1 MGGEELEILFPL
13 SILGW
18 KGLGRMKKIFGFVF
32 VVGLMVLVGCRDRSA
47 EGIAQEGKGSLIV
60 AATNRY
66 ASSLG
71 DSEVLVEVNG
81 VALTK
86 GGFMK
91 EVNLRRALLKAGGKK
106 PQGEAEYAEQMGN
119 MILGQWIGRQL
130 LLGYAKKAGI
140 EVDKGVAAKCAA
152 RRRTMF
158 GKKFS
163 TEASTKKALG
173 DLYEE
178 YKRQG
183 NEEDLIG
190 TLWEKKFTVN
200 ATEEEIST
208 RLANI
213 VKYNKMVDA
222 TNALVRVK
230 GEQVYAKL
238 KAGEDFGKLSDDYS
252 DDPGKEEGGEWGW
265 FLLDKIEGDE
275 LKAKIAA
282 LKKDEYT
289 APLDTVYGLM
299 IVKLLETRDGP
310 DGKDK
315 EYHLARILL
324 RLGANAEDVSREEM
338 REMILKR
345 KAKEVQQSVVDG
357 LRKSA
362 ALNYPNGTNLFKK
375 ASSPFQFMK

>member
-1 MGGEELEILFPL
+1 
-13 SILGW
+13 
-18 KGLGRMKKIFGFVF
+18 MKKFFGLVF
-32 VVGLMVLVGCRDRSA
+32 VIGLMALVGCRDRSS
-47 EGIAQEGKGSLIV
+47 EGVAQEGKGSLIV

-71 DSEVLVEVNG
+71 DGEVLVEVNG

-106 PQGEAEYAEQMGN
+106 PQGEAEYAEQMGDA
-119 MILGQWIGRQL
+119 ILGQWIGRQL
-130 LLGYAKKAGI
+130 LVGYAKKAGI

-152 RRRTMF
+152 RRKAMF

-238 KAGEDFGKLSDDYS
+238 KAGEDFGKLSDNYS

-299 IVKLLETRDGP
+299 IVKLLETREGP
-310 DGKDK
+310 GEKDK

-324 RLGANAEDVSREEM
+324 RLGAYAEDVSREEM

-345 KAKEVQQSVVDG
+345 KSRELQKSVVDD

-375 ASSPFQFMK
+375 AMSPFQFMK